1 MTDLVKNDPYLR
13 IKKLFDEKKF
23 EDIIIY
29 CQKLLEKD
37 PKDKFALQ
45 NLSTAYNMIGAYN
58 DALIHSDT
66 VLELDFTDEFALK
79 NKMFAYEKLE
89 NHEEVIK
96 CCKLILEKNN
106 DDVNTLIAKGI
117 SFNKTGKHEDA
128 ISTYKLVLSID
139 RRNLDALMNL
149 AITYNHLEKYHD
161 AITYYDKIQELT
173 TKFSNIPIDKSK
185 AFEALGKTDDAFLAA
200 QGIKIDEAENIKN
213 EAKIKNYSVQHAFEL
228 KRFHMSSRVKDNDT
242 N

>member
-89 NHEEVIK
+89 KHEEVIS
-96 CCKLILEKNN
+96 CCDIILTKYP
-106 DDVNTLIAKGI
+106 DDIDSLVTKGI
-117 SFNKTGKHEDA
+117 ALNKTGMHDDA
-128 ISTYKLVLSID
+128 IEIYKTALKKDPNNI
-139 RRNLDALMNL
+139 DALMNIAVTL
-149 AITYNHLEKYHD
+149 KFLKRLDD
-161 AITYYDKIQELT
+161 AIKYYDKIQILDPSVKRASIEKYEVFTELG
-173 TKFSNIPIDKSK
+173 SS
-185 AFEALGKTDDAFLAA
+185 DDAFLAA
-200 QGIKIDEAENIKN
+200 QGITIG
-213 EAKIKNYSVQHAFEL
+213 EAKEIKMQAKENDYSVQHAYSL
-228 KRFHMSSRVKDNDT
+228 RRFYKLQKT
-242 N
+242 NS